1 MQTMKIRDQGSG
13 IRDQGIRGQ
22 GSEVKDQKTADL
34 AWVPPILDNRIL
46 DY

>member
-1 MQTMKIRDQGSG
+1 MAEVAAPRNQEQGS
-13 IRDQGIRGQ
+13 GIRGQ